1 MVEGNRIKKSLVA
14 NKNYETKLGKEK
26 ECVVKDHWENNQV
39 EGEEEGVSIK
49 DIHKVNKYEKRKRD

>member
-14 NKNYETKLGKEK
+14 NKNYETKLEGEG
-26 ECVVKDHWENNQV
+26 VGVKDHCKNNQV

-49 DIHKVNKYEKRKRD
+49 DIHKLTKYKKRKRE

>member
-14 NKNYETKLGKEK
+14 NKNYETKLEGEG
-26 ECVVKDHWENNQV
+26 VGVKDHCKNNQV

-49 DIHKVNKYEKRKRD
+49 DIHKLTKYKK